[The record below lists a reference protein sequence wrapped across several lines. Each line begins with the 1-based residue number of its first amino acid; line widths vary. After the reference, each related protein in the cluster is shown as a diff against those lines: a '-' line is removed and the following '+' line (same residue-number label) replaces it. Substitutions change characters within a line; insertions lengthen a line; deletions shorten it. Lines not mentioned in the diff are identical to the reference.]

1 MSRLRLFITLPL
13 LLVVVLFAVVNR
25 APVAVNFWPL
35 PWATEVPLAAVAF
48 AAFFL
53 GAVSGG
59 LAVWLGGMR
68 KRRRERLRAAE
79 EQAAAT
85 ALESEPAE
93 LSATAT
99 QNPQAPQKKR
109 KQERA

>member
-1 MSRLRLFITLPL
+1 M
-13 LLVVVLFAVVNR
+13 VLFAVVNR

-79 EQAAAT
+79 EQAA
-85 ALESEPAE
+85 LPA
-93 LSATAT
+93 ADPA
-99 QNPQAPQKKR
+99 AP
-109 KQERA
+109 APGGAYNSYHSGLTGL